1 MNRQPRRPRICLTAG
16 FLAVMVGLS
25 LTLSVS
31 SQAQKPVLIK
41 LATLAPEGSSWIKTF
56 RALASEISK
65 KTENKVQIRLY
76 PGGVLGDEADMLR
89 KMQIGQI
96 QGAALTSGGLSS
108 VNKEID
114 VLQVPFFFQN
124 DAEVDHILNKMD
136 AFFRK
141 GFEENGYVLLG
152 WAEAGFVN
160 LMSTVPVQTVN
171 DMKRAKVWI
180 WEGASM
186 SKVIFDEMGVK
197 AIPLTVPDV
206 LVGLQT
212 GLVEVVYGPPSG
224 ALALQWF
231 TKIKYLM
238 DVPLVYV
245 AGGVVVRKDTFRQ
258 IAPGHQ
264 ELLLEAFER
273 HLNPLKGVTRREN
286 RDAIQV
292 MAKHGVKIILPT
304 RPQIE
309 EFRKLADRAMAH
321 PGSKSFSKQVFDEVS
336 SLLAGY
342 RKEGR

>member
-1 MNRQPRRPRICLTAG
+1 MNRQPCRFPLRSITVLLVVTLGLP
-16 FLAVMVGLS
+16 LAMPA
-25 LTLSVS
+25 S

-41 LATLAPEGSSWIKTF
+41 VATLAPDGSSWIKTF
-56 RALASEISK
+56 QAMVSEISK

-76 PGGVLGDEADMLR
+76 PGGVLGDETDMLR

-96 QGAALTSGGLSS
+96 QGAALTSGGLSAL
-108 VNKEID
+108 NKEID
-114 VLQVPFFFQN
+114 VLQIPFFFQN
-124 DAEVDHILNKMD
+124 DAEVDYVLSKTD

-152 WAEAGFVN
+152 WSEAGFIN
-160 LMSTVPVQTVN
+160 LMSTIPIQTVS
-171 DMKRAKVWI
+171 DMKRARVWV
-180 WEGASM
+180 WDVSSM
-186 SKVIFDEMGVK
+186 SKVIFDELGVR

-212 GLVEVVYGPPSG
+212 GLVDVVYGPPSG

-231 TKIKYLM
+231 TKIKYLT
-238 DVPLVYV
+238 DVPLAYV

-258 IAPGHQ
+258 IAPAHQ
-264 ELLLEAFER
+264 EFLLETFQR
-273 HLNPLKGVTRREN
+273 HLNQLKGVTRREN

-304 RPQIE
+304 GPQIE
-309 EFRKLADRAMAH
+309 EFRKLSDRAMAH

-336 SLLAGY
+336 SFLAAY
-342 RKEGR
+342 RKEGK